1 MIISINLL
9 YFSVGSSV
17 NLLKSVTVG
26 SIGNSGS
33 NGSSKNGRISV
44 SLLAMEAM
52 GGTMGL
58 ENVGGDDV
66 FGEGGRMALIVLADS
81 SYVCFFSFLSLLLLC
96 LISSLSAEDATSDWV
111 TCDVADVNSISVG
124 SSWSSSVYTVS
135 ADLIVL
141 DTLRFLV
148 TRSLLRLLAFWKGY
162 GFAGPSREKA
172 TFDNILLDS
181 DFILL

>member
-66 FGEGGRMALIVLADS
+66 FGEGGRMALIVVADS

-96 LISSLSAEDATSDWV
+96 LNSSLSAEDATSDWV
-111 TCDVADVNSISVG
+111 TCCKSTVFYRTPAPII
-124 SSWSSSVYTVS
+124 VYYFPYITCLLYLLF
-135 ADLIVL
+135 LIKHVR
-141 DTLRFLV
+141 T
-148 TRSLLRLLAFWKGY
+148 SG
-162 GFAGPSREKA
+162 
-172 TFDNILLDS
+172 
-181 DFILL
+181 